1 MNDIFLSTSR
11 AHGLYDF
18 IIKASKLN
26 AEKKIK
32 KKLKLKILKKKKIT
46 LGFINF
52 FIFFLLFKFF
62 FSWKKIISL
71 KYKNC
76 EIGRFAIAK
85 TFRDVSS
92 YKNNFYLYF
101 NLIKNLFLSGVL
113 VDTALNLKGKVKAVF
128 IDHIGYLNGS
138 LFTIF
143 SKYKIKIYTNAYPR
157 SLFYIDF
164 SKKKNFPLRSIENTL
179 KLRFIRK
186 KKIKPNKSQIKFY
199 KKILTKP
206 NLIPYMK
213 YTKFSKIEKLEPVD
227 WKSYNYVIYAH
238 SFLDAQ
244 LWLGYDGFKNL
255 YDWLTFTINELTKRN
270 CKIII
275 KSHPNFF
282 NTSIGEMSQIDKKLF
297 NKIFNQYQNK
307 NILFINEPIKNYDL
321 LKRVSKKTI
330 LISHHGSALLEG
342 MYLGF
347 KCISSKSTFWSSE
360 LKLTNQWQNKEQYK
374 SVLLSYWKK
383 LNFAKKE
390 HLNYLLFN
398 VFWKDK
404 SIYGKNHFLEI
415 ISRISKIK
423 RDRMYKLQHELK
435 VKKEVKKKIIYCI
448 DKNIEEI
455 KI

>member
-1 MNDIFLSTSR
+1 
-11 AHGLYDF
+11 
-18 IIKASKLN
+18 
-26 AEKKIK
+26 
-32 KKLKLKILKKKKIT
+32 
-46 LGFINF
+46 
-52 FIFFLLFKFF
+52 
-62 FSWKKIISL
+62 
-71 KYKNC
+71 
-76 EIGRFAIAK
+76 
-85 TFRDVSS
+85 
-92 YKNNFYLYF
+92 
-101 NLIKNLFLSGVL
+101 
-113 VDTALNLKGKVKAVF
+113 
-128 IDHIGYLNGS
+128 
-138 LFTIF
+138 
-143 SKYKIKIYTNAYPR
+143 
-157 SLFYIDF
+157 
-164 SKKKNFPLRSIENTL
+164 
-179 KLRFIRK
+179 
-186 KKIKPNKSQIKFY
+186 
-199 KKILTKP
+199 
-206 NLIPYMK
+206 
-213 YTKFSKIEKLEPVD
+213 
-227 WKSYNYVIYAH
+227 
-238 SFLDAQ
+238 
-244 LWLGYDGFKNL
+244 
-255 YDWLTFTINELTKRN
+255 
-270 CKIII
+270 
-275 KSHPNFF
+275 
-282 NTSIGEMSQIDKKLF
+282 MSQIDKKLF

>member
-26 AEKKIK
+26 AEKKIN
-32 KKLKLKILKKKKIT
+32 KKLKLKVLKEKKIT
-46 LGFINF
+46 LNFIYF
-52 FIFFLLFKFF
+52 LCIFLVFKFF
-62 FSWKKIISL
+62 FNWKKIILL

-113 VDTALNLKGKVKAVF
+113 VDTALSLKGRVKAVF

-138 LFTIF
+138 LFSIF

-157 SLFYIDF
+157 SLFFIDF
-164 SKKKNFPLRSIENTL
+164 SKNKNFPLRSIENTL
-179 KLRFIRK
+179 KLRFIKK
-186 KKIKPNKSQIKFY
+186 KKIKPRKAQIKFY

-213 YTKFSKIEKLEPVD
+213 YTKFSKIEKLGSVD
-227 WKSYNYVIYAH
+227 WKSYNYIIYAH

-255 YDWLTFTINELTKRN
+255 YDWLNFTINELTKKN

-275 KSHPNFF
+275 KSHPNFY
-282 NTSIGEMSQIDKKLF
+282 NTSIGEMSQIDKILF
-297 NKIFNQYQNK
+297 NKIFHKYQSK

-321 LKRVSKKTI
+321 LKKVSKKTI

-360 LKLTNQWQNKEQYK
+360 LKLTNQWQNKEQYTK
-374 SVLLSYWKK
+374 VLFTDWKK
-383 LNFAKKE
+383 LKYANKD

-404 SIYGKNHFLEI
+404 SIYGKNYFLEI

-423 RDRMYKLQHELK
+423 RDKMYKLQHELK
-435 VKKEVKKKIIYCI
+435 VKKELKKKIIFAI
-448 DKNIEEI
+448 NKNIEEI